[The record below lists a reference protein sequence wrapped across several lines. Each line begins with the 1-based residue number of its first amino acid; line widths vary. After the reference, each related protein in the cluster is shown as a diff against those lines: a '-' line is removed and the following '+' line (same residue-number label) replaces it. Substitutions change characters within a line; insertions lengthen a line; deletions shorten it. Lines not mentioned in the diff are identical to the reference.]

1 MSSDFHLRARSEF
14 YFTLRADGEI
24 YIRSQRA
31 LLHPT
36 VRNAGKAHQL
46 AQLFEIFDRLLG
58 ASHIRL
64 ADYLKQRHSAAVAV
78 DERAVVVGECMS
90 FPASSSMCISFMRII
105 LPLSSVTEPFRH
117 SGRYNWDI

>member
-1 MSSDFHLRARSEF
+1 M
-14 YFTLRADGEI
+14 TLRADGEI

-31 LLHPT
+31 LLHPA

-64 ADYLKQRHSAAVAV
+64 ADYLKQRHSASVAV
-78 DERAVVVGECMS
+78 DERAVVVGGVHE
-90 FPASSSMCISFMRII
+90 
-105 LPLSSVTEPFRH
+105 LPRVLLHVHLFYA
-117 SGRYNWDI
+117 YNFAAVERDRAVSAQRQI